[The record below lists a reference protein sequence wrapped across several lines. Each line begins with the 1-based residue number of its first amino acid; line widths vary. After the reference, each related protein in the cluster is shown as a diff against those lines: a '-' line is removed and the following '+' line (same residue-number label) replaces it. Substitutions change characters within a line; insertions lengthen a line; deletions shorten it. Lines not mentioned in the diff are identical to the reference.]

1 MNTAFNRITK
11 ILLGSA
17 IYWVG
22 YVGFCTHQQNFGYAS
37 LCFFLIISGLLFADG
52 IPLICTE
59 GDNKLQISFSRHR
72 SNYKLVYGIY
82 FSQIQSYLLK
92 KPA

>member
-37 LCFFLIISGLLFADG
+37 LCFFLIISGLLFAG
-52 IPLICTE
+52 W
-59 GDNKLQISFSRHR
+59 NS
-72 SNYKLVYGIY
+72 SNLYRGR
-82 FSQIQSYLLK
+82 
-92 KPA
+92 